1 MLLASIF
8 KPKKTQAQ
16 KTQEAYAQYA
26 GTQMAAA
33 GNYPNN
39 KGPIGTAVSDIA
51 MGLGYKTKDAS
62 YYARTERTKATAAPM
77 GKTEYGYKDKYG
89 NITNPALSP
98 EALAAR
104 RGPTAAELKA
114 RRKAAELKERKR
126 LGQIARKKFEKEKGE
141 RVAKKR
147 ALLLNIT

>member
-1 MLLASIF
+1 MLLSAIF
-8 KPKKTQAQ
+8 KPKQTQKQ

-26 GTQMAAA
+26 GTRMAAA

-39 KGPIGTAVSDIA
+39 RGPIGTAVSDVA

-62 YYARTERTKATAAPM
+62 YYARTERTKARGLPSSR
-77 GKTEYGYKDKYG
+77 TEYGMK
-89 NITNPALSP
+89 N
-98 EALAAR
+98 
-104 RGPTAAELKA
+104 RGSAPPPTSAPRPPTAAELKA
-114 RRKAAELKERKR
+114 QRKAAELKERKR

-147 ALLLNIT
+147 ATLLNIT